1 MIRAME
7 TLVVAL
13 LCAVVALVVAD
24 TEPFPL
30 SAELAWGLGTEQ
42 YESVRDRTQGW
53 QKNDITEC
61 YTGNEAR
68 RARAAPREPPLPAPA
83 QLYSQS
89 TVFCDREARGP
100 RRGPPR
106 APRADAAPP
115 ARSA

>member
-53 QKNDITEC
+53 QKKDITEC
-61 YTGNEAR
+61 YTGNE
-68 RARAAPREPPLPAPA
+68 
-83 QLYSQS
+83 LYSQA
-89 TVFCDREARGP
+89 TIFCDRECLKRVSAEGEWMCQGP
-100 RRGPPR
+100 WYCTKATAIQEFKRDLQSQERDPR
-106 APRADAAPP
+106 
-115 ARSA
+115 